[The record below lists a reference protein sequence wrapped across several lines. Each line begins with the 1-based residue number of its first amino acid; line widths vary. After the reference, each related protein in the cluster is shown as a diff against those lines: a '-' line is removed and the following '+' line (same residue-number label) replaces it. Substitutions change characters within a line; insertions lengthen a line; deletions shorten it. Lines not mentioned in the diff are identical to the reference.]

1 MSLLLVLAMPR
12 GAVGSRGRRAL
23 ERRLAR
29 VLGMDAGVVGE
40 LMAPA
45 WRRDDGRLAL
55 RVAAFLAATAPLSPR
70 LLPSAVRERVI
81 RAFVWWLI
89 TWQPED
95 LRLPLAYAGYRR
107 ELGSR
112 SCPGLLPS

>member
-1 MSLLLVLAMPR
+1 
-12 GAVGSRGRRAL
+12 
-23 ERRLAR
+23 
-29 VLGMDAGVVGE
+29 MDAGVVGE

-55 RVAAFLAATAPLSPR
+55 RTAAFLAVTAPLSPR
-70 LLPSAVRERVI
+70 LIPRAIRERVI
-81 RAFVWWLI
+81 RAFLWWLL
-89 TWQPED
+89 TGQPD
-95 LRLPLAYAGYRR
+95 DPRLALAYAGHRR